1 MDTEQRLS
9 ARTVAALCV
18 TEFCALGALVIPLV
32 VGLSLL
38 VRGVD
43 SGLALE
49 TRLSWVETAGALT
62 AMSLNPVWGWLSDR
76 TVRRRGHRTPW
87 IVGGTVAGC
96 AAVVT
101 ATYTTT
107 LPSLVLVWA
116 CAQMSYSAAFAA
128 LYGTLSDVVHPA
140 DRARVSGWFAAAA
153 TGAISFGGLVGYALL
168 TGHLG
173 VALSEPRI
181 AFVLLALVAVPV
193 AFVASLHLRTL
204 TPRPR
209 AADPAAPAAPDEPVT
224 ARGLA
229 GAGSAYWWLWL
240 QRLFAQ
246 ASYSCL
252 TVYGVFFLVRRAGEE
267 AHDAAS
273 VVALVTAIGA
283 ALGMAMAVGGSRFLA
298 RRVGYRPVMAGGIL
312 LLLGA
317 NVLLALSTS
326 TTAFLLAILC
336 AGTGL
341 GTYVALDLAVALTVL
356 PPAASGRFLG
366 YFNIARTL
374 PQSVVPALGPLF
386 LALGTGDLVGADRS
400 RNYFAF
406 FVFGSALSVIALV
419 LLARLTVPDHRDP
432 RKGGEMRDEVP
443 ASPVS

>member
-9 ARTVAALCV
+9 RTTVAALCV

-38 VRGVD
+38 VRGVE

-76 TVRRRGHRTPW
+76 TVRRSGHRTPW
-87 IVGGTVAGC
+87 IVGGTVVGC

-101 ATYTTT
+101 ATYMTT
-107 LPSLVLVWA
+107 LPALVLVWA
-116 CAQMSYSAAFAA
+116 CAQMSYSATFAA

-173 VALSEPRI
+173 VALSEPRV
-181 AFVLLALVAVPV
+181 AFVLLAFVAVPV
-193 AFVASLHLRTL
+193 AIVASLHLRTL
-204 TPRPR
+204 TPRTRVAEPEP
-209 AADPAAPAAPDEPVT
+209 APVAAPLT
-224 ARGLA
+224 

-252 TVYGVFFLVRRAGEE
+252 TVYGVFFLIRRAGEE
-267 AHDAAS
+267 AHDAAAT
-273 VVALVTAIGA
+273 VALVTAIGA
-283 ALGMAMAVGGSRFLA
+283 ALGMAMAVGGSRALA
-298 RRVGYRPVMAGGIL
+298 RRIGYRPVMAAGIL

-317 NVLLALSTS
+317 NVLLALSAS
-326 TTAFLLAILC
+326 TPAFVIALLC

-356 PPAASGRFLG
+356 PPTANGRFLG

-386 LALGTGDLVGADRS
+386 LALGSGDLLGADRS

-406 FVFGSALSVIALV
+406 FAFGSVLSLVALV

>member
-1 MDTEQRLS
+1 MDTEHRLS
-9 ARTVAALCV
+9 RTTVAALCV
-18 TEFCALGALVIPLV
+18 TEFCALGALVVPLV

-76 TVRRRGHRTPW
+76 TVRRSGHRTPW
-87 IVGGTVAGC
+87 IVGGTVVGC

-101 ATYTTT
+101 ATYMTT
-107 LPSLVLVWA
+107 LPALVLVWA
-116 CAQMSYSAAFAA
+116 CAQMSYSATFAA

-181 AFVLLALVAVPV
+181 AFVLLAFVAVPV
-193 AFVASLHLRTL
+193 AIVASLHLRTL
-204 TPRPR
+204 TPRAR
-209 AADPAAPAAPDEPVT
+209 LTEPT
-224 ARGLA
+224 EPTEPTGARGGLA
-229 GAGSAYWWLWL
+229 GAGAAYWWLWL

-252 TVYGVFFLVRRAGEE
+252 TVYGVFFLIRRAGEE

-273 VVALVTAIGA
+273 VVALVTAVGA
-283 ALGMAMAVGGSRFLA
+283 ALGMAMAVGGSRALA

-326 TTAFLLAILC
+326 TTAFVLAILC

-356 PPAASGRFLG
+356 PPTASGRFLG

-386 LALGTGDLVGADRS
+386 LALGSGDLLGADRS

-406 FVFGSALSVIALV
+406 FVFGSALSLVALV

>member
-9 ARTVAALCV
+9 RTTVAALCI

-43 SGLALE
+43 SGISLE
-49 TRLSWVETAGALT
+49 ARLSWVETAGALT

-76 TVRRRGHRTPW
+76 TVRRRGNRTPW
-87 IVGGTVAGC
+87 IVGGTVLGC

-101 ATYTTT
+101 ATYMTT
-107 LPSLVLVWA
+107 LPALVLVWA

-173 VALSEPRI
+173 VALSEPRV

-193 AFVASLHLRTL
+193 ALVACRHLRTL

-209 AADPAAPAAPDEPVT
+209 PVEPVEPASARAT
-224 ARGLA
+224 AGTGVRGVVRSLA
-229 GAGSAYWWLWL
+229 GAGAPYWWLWL

-252 TVYGVFFLVRRAGEE
+252 TVYGVFFLIRRAGQE

-273 VVALVTAIGA
+273 MVALVTAIGA
-283 ALGMAMAVGGSRFLA
+283 ALGMTMAVGGSRALA

-326 TTAFLLAILC
+326 TTAFVVALLC

-356 PPAASGRFLG
+356 PATASGRFLG

-374 PQSVVPALGPLF
+374 PQSMVPALGPIF
-386 LALGTGDLVGADRS
+386 LALGTGDLLGADRS

-406 FVFGSALSVIALV
+406 FAFGSALSLVALA
-419 LLARLTVPDHRDP
+419 LLARLTVPDHRAED
-432 RKGGEMRDEVP
+432 RAR
-443 ASPVS
+443 ASVA

>member
-9 ARTVAALCV
+9 RTTVAALCV
-18 TEFCALGALVIPLV
+18 TEFCALGALVVPLV
-32 VGLSLL
+32 FGLSLL

-43 SGLALE
+43 SGLSLE
-49 TRLSWVETAGALT
+49 SRLSWVETAGALA
-62 AMSLNPVWGWLSDR
+62 AMLLNPVWGWLSDR

-87 IVGGTVAGC
+87 IVGGTSVGC

-101 ATYTTT
+101 ATYVTS
-107 LPSLVLVWA
+107 LPLLVLVWA
-116 CAQMSYSAAFAA
+116 CAQMSYSATFAS

-173 VALSEPRI
+173 VALSEPRV

-193 AFVASLHLRTL
+193 AAAASRHLRTL
-204 TPRPR
+204 TPWPRPDEPADRPR
-209 AADPAAPAAPDEPVT
+209 AGDGGV
-224 ARGLA
+224 RGAIRSLA
-229 GAGSAYWWLWL
+229 GAGSSYWWLWL

-252 TVYGVFFLVRRAGEE
+252 TVYGVFFLIRRAGEE

-273 VVALVTAIGA
+273 VVSLVTAIGA
-283 ALGMAMAVGGSRFLA
+283 ALGMAMAVGGSRALA
-298 RRVGYRPVMAGGIL
+298 RRIGYRPVMAGGIL

-326 TTAFLLAILC
+326 TTAFVVALLG

-356 PPAASGRFLG
+356 PATASGRFLG

-374 PQSVVPALGPLF
+374 PQSMVPALGPLL
-386 LALGTGDLVGADRS
+386 LALGTGDLLGADRS

-406 FVFGSALSVIALV
+406 FAFGSVLSVLALL
-419 LLARLTVPDHRDP
+419 LLARLTVPDHRAVD
-432 RKGGEMRDEVP
+432 RERATVP
-443 ASPVS
+443 